1 MSLINEALK
10 RAKQAQQE
18 NPPALPPLEFHPEE
32 PGQISPRRTTLL
44 IVGITLV
51 VVMILGM
58 AGMLIWYV
66 SQANPASLAVAA
78 RTVDGPVPPSQSGV
92 KAAASATVTSPSI
105 AATTTNHSEVS
116 DASNTNRGPVVAEII
131 AAIQPPALK
140 LQGIFF
146 SPSRPS
152 VVVNGK
158 TIYLGDRVNGFRLIA
173 ISPVAATFV
182 SATETN
188 VLSLSGQ

>member
-18 NPPALPPLEFHPEE
+18 NPATPPPLEFRSEE
-32 PGQISPRRTTLL
+32 PGEIPPRRATLL

-58 AGMLIWYV
+58 AGMLIWFV
-66 SQANPASLAVAA
+66 ARANSALPVVARVADAPLPATGSEPETTAN
-78 RTVDGPVPPSQSGV
+78 VPPV
-92 KAAASATVTSPSI
+92 SAPVQVEPP
-105 AATTTNHSEVS
+105 EPP
-116 DASNTNRGPVVAEII
+116 NTNRVPVVAQMVE
-131 AAIQPPALK
+131 AIQPPVLK

-158 TIYLGDRVNGFRLIA
+158 TMYLGDRVNGFRLIA
-173 ISPVAATFV
+173 VSPVAATFV

-188 VLSLSGQ
+188 LLSLSGQ

>member
-10 RAKQAQQE
+10 RAKQAQEE
-18 NPPALPPLEFHPEE
+18 NPPALPPLEFRPEE
-32 PGQISPRRTTLL
+32 PGQIQPRRATLL

-58 AGMLIWYV
+58 AGMLVWFVAQAKSALPVIARV
-66 SQANPASLAVAA
+66 ADAPLAANPHTMPASAQPVSAPGQFEPSDPPNTNPVPVVTELVAA
-78 RTVDGPVPPSQSGV
+78 VPP
-92 KAAASATVTSPSI
+92 
-105 AATTTNHSEVS
+105 
-116 DASNTNRGPVVAEII
+116 PV
-131 AAIQPPALK
+131 LK

-146 SPSRPS
+146 SPNRPS

-173 ISPVAATFV
+173 VSPVAATFV
-182 SATETN
+182 SGAETN